1 MTKAGKR
8 NAEAKPDNFPN
19 PSRSYDDT
27 RRGVRFW
34 GYDRTLE
41 ISFFVEDGA
50 LSKVSP
56 EASAD
61 EAGSLNTFDVNRDQ
75 ICAVAWDLY
84 SRDRKASY
92 IYSYTL
98 TDSDF

>member
-1 MTKAGKR
+1 MFKAGRR
-8 NAEAKPDNFPN
+8 NAETGPNNFPN
-19 PSRSYDDT
+19 PSRSYDET
-27 RRGVRFW
+27 RHGVRFW

-41 ISFFVEDGA
+41 ISFLVEDAA

-56 EASAD
+56 ETSAD
-61 EAGSLNTFDVNRDQ
+61 EAGFLNTFDVNRNQ
-75 ICAVAWDLY
+75 ICAVAWGIY